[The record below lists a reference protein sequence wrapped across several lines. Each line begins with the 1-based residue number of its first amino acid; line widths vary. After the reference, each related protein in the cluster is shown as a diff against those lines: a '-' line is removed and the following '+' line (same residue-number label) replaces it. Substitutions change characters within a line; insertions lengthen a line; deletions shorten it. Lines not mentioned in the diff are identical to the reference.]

1 MKIERKT
8 HTSKE
13 ISTSS
18 MPDIIFMLLIFFMV
32 TTVMR
37 EYEGLDI
44 IMPRA
49 KMIEKLESKRHT
61 SYVWATKDG
70 LVSVDDRII
79 NIRTGNLG
87 MVENYNVGILTVILR
102 KNYFLKLKKKFDDR
116 FSIIGD
122 FDLFLRLSKICL
134 FESIKE
140 PLAFYRLHSKNLS
153 TLNKERRLRKLR
165 YGSGKINQ
173 I

>member
-37 EYEGLDI
+37 EFEGLDVLI
-44 IMPRA
+44 PRA

-61 SYVWATKDG
+61 SYIWATKDHII
-70 LVSVDDRII
+70 SVDDRLTSVDGLSLI
-79 NIRTGNLG
+79 
-87 MVENYNVGILTVILR
+87 MVAKMAKDPKLTVSLKSDAKATMKLIAEIHNQLR
-102 KNYFLKLKKKFDDR
+102 KANALKLSYSALTKVD
-116 FSIIGD
+116 
-122 FDLFLRLSKICL
+122 
-134 FESIKE
+134 
-140 PLAFYRLHSKNLS
+140 
-153 TLNKERRLRKLR
+153 
-165 YGSGKINQ
+165 
-173 I
+173 

>member
-8 HTSKE
+8 HTSRE

-37 EYEGLDI
+37 EHEGLDVM
-44 IMPRA
+44 MPRA

-61 SYVWATKDG
+61 SYIWATKDG

-79 NIRTGNLG
+79 NINNLSG
-87 MVENYNVGILTVILR
+87 LMYNKIAKDPKITVSLKSDEKTTMKLITDIHTQLR
-102 KNYFLKLKKKFDDR
+102 KANALKLSYSALTR
-116 FSIIGD
+116 T
-122 FDLFLRLSKICL
+122 
-134 FESIKE
+134 
-140 PLAFYRLHSKNLS
+140 P
-153 TLNKERRLRKLR
+153 
-165 YGSGKINQ
+165 
-173 I
+173 

>member
-8 HTSKE
+8 HTSNE

-37 EYEGLDI
+37 EYEGLDVI
-44 IMPRA
+44 IPRA

-61 SYVWATKDG
+61 SYIWATKDG

-79 NIRTGNLG
+79 NINNLSGLMYNKIAKDPKITVSLKSDEKTTMKLITDIHTQLRTANA
-87 MVENYNVGILTVILR
+87 
-102 KNYFLKLKKKFDDR
+102 LKLSYSALTKA
-116 FSIIGD
+116 
-122 FDLFLRLSKICL
+122 
-134 FESIKE
+134 
-140 PLAFYRLHSKNLS
+140 P
-153 TLNKERRLRKLR
+153 
-165 YGSGKINQ
+165 
-173 I
+173 

>member
-37 EYEGLDI
+37 EYEGLDVI
-44 IMPRA
+44 IPRA

-61 SYVWATKDG
+61 SYIWATKDG

-79 NIRTGNLG
+79 NINNLSGLMYSKIVKDPKITVSLKSDKKTTMKLITDIHTQLRTANA
-87 MVENYNVGILTVILR
+87 
-102 KNYFLKLKKKFDDR
+102 LKLSYSALTKT
-116 FSIIGD
+116 
-122 FDLFLRLSKICL
+122 
-134 FESIKE
+134 
-140 PLAFYRLHSKNLS
+140 P
-153 TLNKERRLRKLR
+153 
-165 YGSGKINQ
+165 
-173 I
+173 

>member
-61 SYVWATKDG
+61 SYIWATKDG

-79 NIRTGNLG
+79 NINNLSGIMYRKIAKDPRITVSLKSDEKTTMKLITDIHSQLRTANA
-87 MVENYNVGILTVILR
+87 
-102 KNYFLKLKKKFDDR
+102 LKLSYSALTKA
-116 FSIIGD
+116 
-122 FDLFLRLSKICL
+122 
-134 FESIKE
+134 
-140 PLAFYRLHSKNLS
+140 P
-153 TLNKERRLRKLR
+153 
-165 YGSGKINQ
+165 
-173 I
+173 